1 MIPKLKI
8 HYMQLRQFRSRA
20 LHFTR
25 RTYSKKIT
33 HAGTYDMNRI
43 LLFLLFSLLI
53 FNESASAAPD
63 DTKRPV
69 TGFTILHTNDIH
81 GHVTAWRG
89 WEGDLAGKTVGGMDR
104 LGSAIKQVRAKVGAD
119 NVLLLDAGD
128 TLGDTMIADETKG
141 KAIVDVMNALG
152 YTAMVVGNH
161 EPDFTAETLKQ
172 RISEAKFPVLAA
184 NITEKGTGKLFTKP
198 YIIQNVNGIRMGILG
213 LAYPNTA
220 LTTAKKNVSGLEY
233 REAPPV
239 AREYIPKM
247 RKDGAQIV
255 VVLSHYGLSAD
266 KKLAK
271 QVPGIDII
279 VGGHSHNRMTNALKE
294 GNTLIVQAGAHGSD
308 LGRLDVQVEKG
319 KIVTHEHSLI
329 TLDNAIIPT
338 DSEIAAVVDKA
349 LAPHKAKLDE
359 RLGDALTPITRA
371 QTIAG
376 EEPRKRDQE
385 SPADSLFADIIRD
398 KTQAD
403 VVILPG
409 VGYGT
414 SIPTG
419 TINAA
424 DLRNLIPHE
433 SKVVTMT
440 LKGAQLRDILE
451 QSLEN
456 TYTDDPK
463 KKVGGLV
470 QFSEMTVKY
479 KAAGKFPHRLL
490 DVHIANAPLDLRRDY
505 KVATNSLLAGGGHNY
520 KTFLDGKNVQE
531 GEGQYDMI
539 KQAIQKR
546 GKVSTPPLGRIEKI
560 GGNS

>member
-1 MIPKLKI
+1 
-8 HYMQLRQFRSRA
+8 
-20 LHFTR
+20 
-25 RTYSKKIT
+25 
-33 HAGTYDMNRI
+33 MNRFLFCAFFSV
-43 LLFLLFSLLI
+43 LLASQ
-53 FNESASAAPD
+53 SVSAAPAD
-63 DTKRPV
+63 APKPAG

-81 GHVTAWRG
+81 GHLTAWRG

-141 KAIVDVMNALG
+141 KAIIDVMNALG

-172 RISEAKFPVLAA
+172 RIAEAKFPVLAA
-184 NITEKGTGKLFTKP
+184 NITEKGTGKLFGKP
-198 YIIQNVNGIRMGILG
+198 YIIQQVNGVKVGILG
-213 LAYPNTA
+213 IAYPNTA
-220 LTTAKKNVSGLEY
+220 LTTAKKNVSGLDY
-233 REAPPV
+233 RDAPPV

-247 RKDGAQIV
+247 RKAGAQFI

-308 LGRLDVQVEKG
+308 LGRLDVQLENG
-319 KIVTHEHSLI
+319 KITMHEHSLI
-329 TLDNAIIPT
+329 TLDNALIPT

-349 LAPHKAKLDE
+349 LSPHKNKLDE

-376 EEPRKRDQE
+376 QEPRKRDQE
-385 SPADSLFADIIRD
+385 SPADSLFADIIRE

-403 VVILPG
+403 VVMLPG

-414 SIPTG
+414 SISTG

-440 LKGAQLRDILE
+440 LTGAQIREILE

-470 QFSEMTVKY
+470 QVSGMTFKY
-479 KAAGKFPHRLL
+479 KADANYPRRLL
-490 DVHIANAPLDLRRDY
+490 EVRVGNTPLEAQRNY

-520 KTFLDGKNVQE
+520 KTFLHVKNKQD
-531 GEGQYDMI
+531 GEGQYEMI

-546 GKVSTPPLGRIEKI
+546 GKIGTPPPGRIEKV
-560 GGNS
+560 GGSS